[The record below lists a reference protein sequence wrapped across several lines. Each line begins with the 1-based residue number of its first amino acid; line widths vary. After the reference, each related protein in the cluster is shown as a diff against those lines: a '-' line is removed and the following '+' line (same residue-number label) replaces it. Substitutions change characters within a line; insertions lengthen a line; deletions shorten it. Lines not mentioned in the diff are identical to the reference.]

1 MLQLLREKAEQLKA
15 LGCEGF
21 AILWDDIE
29 PELSKEDAKHF
40 KSFSEAHCRVSNQ
53 LHQQLGRSIFL
64 FCPVEYCASRA
75 SPCVAESEYLRT
87 IGDQLD
93 PDILVFWTGSK
104 VRTSVGNQQNWRI
117 NFLAKYLSVLE
128 RQQISTY

>member
-1 MLQLLREKAEQLKA
+1 MLQLLLEKAEQLKA

-53 LHQQLGRSIFL
+53 LHQQLGRSVFL
-64 FCPVEYCASRA
+64 FCPVEYCAR
-75 SPCVAESEYLRT
+75 YYDL
-87 IGDQLD
+87 
-93 PDILVFWTGSK
+93 F
-104 VRTSVGNQQNWRI
+104 
-117 NFLAKYLSVLE
+117 
-128 RQQISTY
+128 STPLLKPVQSGEPVCGRV

>member
-1 MLQLLREKAEQLKA
+1 MAQWRVKYTETECQELQQLINACRQSGVIFFYGISPGLDIRYSDPAETKLLREKAEQLKA

-75 SPCVAESEYLRT
+75 SPCVAES
-87 IGDQLD
+87 
-93 PDILVFWTGSK
+93 
-104 VRTSVGNQQNWRI
+104 
-117 NFLAKYLSVLE
+117 
-128 RQQISTY
+128 